1 MGNIIMKTEKPKEKT
16 LLELQAEIR
25 KINKLNYLKKLREKR

>member
-1 MGNIIMKTEKPKEKT
+1 